1 MSEEKENRIM
11 AIGSIV
17 MLLIL
22 VATCTGCTSKKKII
36 SKENNS
42 LEITENIGKISG
54 KDFQET
60 EIIKIKDTLHVRET
74 TEQQEIEL
82 VQADSDKTIVLIDA
96 TGKTTTITG
105 ANAVIKSKKTNTQ
118 SQAGSEITEE
128 NKALISESSEEI
140 TRREISQATETVKK
154 DIHKTGT
161 SPWIS
166 FFIGLFILIVLI
178 VLYRRYSPI

>member
-1 MSEEKENRIM
+1 MRALM
-11 AIGSIV
+11 FWLC
-17 MLLIL
+17 LLL
-22 VATCTGCTSKKKII
+22 VLLLLCCTGCTSKKKII

-42 LEITENIGKISG
+42 LEITENIGKITG